1 MYNNVIKYHSIS
13 VWVFFV
19 LPFRLVHFL
28 WHHKRKIPK
37 SIGHNSNQWH
47 HANVLAVWR
56 RRPLCQPRR
65 HDLKKIMIEHFML
78 FPVVQ
83 FIREGAVPVYQ
94 ATILKTK
101 GILDNQKLWGC
112 RCTVLWHFSAQVEL
126 LVRLF
131 PDEEFVLT
139 KVYQDFKKL
148 FKSTIKQ

>member
-1 MYNNVIKYHSIS
+1 
-13 VWVFFV
+13 
-19 LPFRLVHFL
+19 
-28 WHHKRKIPK
+28 
-37 SIGHNSNQWH
+37 
-47 HANVLAVWR
+47 
-56 RRPLCQPRR
+56 
-65 HDLKKIMIEHFML
+65 ML